1 MKEKYFNNKKTIACF
16 IIYIL
21 ITLFIFAQSMMNAA
35 VSAGQ
40 SNFIS
45 NTISAVVNFFTNGDV
60 NLKENGKDKDLY
72 PVTIEVDK
80 VDTIAVG
87 ETIAINAKLMPE
99 KNYTLSTITYTS
111 SDSSVFT
118 VTTKG
123 VLTAIA
129 PGTATLKVH
138 DSFSKVSNEQ
148 TITVSPTEVYIP
160 ELTFTNLSGYSSQ
173 DNNVYF
179 STSNSTGA
187 IYAIDFTTEV
197 APEKLALYYNA
208 SDVTAVLSNKRVYF
222 YPKRSGFISFDVV
235 STFDNVNG
243 KNQTHTET
251 FVQEVKEK
259 YLPTISQLFTVSAQ
273 STTITDT
280 DIYQIQTNISE
291 FTSANQ
297 DALGRVFYTY
307 DADVI
312 NIEKN
317 NDSLNFYAKELGEKT
332 CSVNFYSSFNG
343 ELNKQTID
351 FTIVPGLP
359 KVIEMVTP
367 EKWETS
373 HLTFQP
379 TIFGNGRKYK
389 NEDFIWSVS
398 GAEATVTNQGYV
410 SPKKQ
415 GKIIVTAT
423 HKTISNFSISKEFEV
438 RLDFSVYIRKYIGHF
453 SLFLILALFASVVY
467 CRLAFV
473 LFNKN
478 KLLIGSA
485 FALAAGCITSAI
497 SEFLQSGL
505 FVVGR
510 APSFSDVMLNIAGFV
525 VGILIYHLIR
535 YIIKKIEL
543 KKQEIPA

>member
-35 VSAGQ
+35 ISTGQ

-45 NTISAVVNFFTNGDV
+45 STISAVVDFFTKGDV
-60 NLKENGKDKDLY
+60 NLHENGKDKDLY
-72 PVTIEVDK
+72 PETIEVDQ

-87 ETIAINAKLMPE
+87 ETITINAKLMPE
-99 KNYTLSTITYTS
+99 KNYTLSKIAYSS
-111 SDSSVFT
+111 SDRSIFT

-123 VLTAIA
+123 VLTAVA
-129 PGTATLKVH
+129 PGTATLKVY
-138 DSFSKVSNEQ
+138 DSFSNVSNEQ

-197 APEKLALYYNA
+197 IPEKLALYYNA

-243 KNQTHTET
+243 KNQTHHYTYE
-251 FVQEVKEK
+251 VEVKETF
-259 YLPTISQLFTVSAQ
+259 LPAVTVPFSIDTQ
-273 STTITDT
+273 PVTITDT
-280 DIYQIQTNISE
+280 MVYDIQTNVSQ
-291 FTSANQ
+291 FTSSNQ

-307 DADVI
+307 DADVVTI
-312 NIEKN
+312 KKN
-317 NDSLNFYAKELGEKT
+317 GDVLNVKAKELGEKS
-332 CSVNFYSSFNG
+332 CSINFYSSYNG
-343 ELNKQTID
+343 ELNKQTIN
-351 FTIVPGLP
+351 FTIIPGIP
-359 KVIEMVTP
+359 TEIQMMAP
-367 EKWETS
+367 SKWATVENNFYVS
-373 HLTFQP
+373 VV
-379 TIFGNGRKYK
+379 GDGRKYPSK
-389 NEDFIWSVS
+389 DFIWTIS
-398 GAEATVTNQGYV
+398 GAEANMHDGGLVG
-410 SPKKQ
+410 PKKP
-415 GKIIVTAT
+415 GKITVTAT
-423 HKTISNFSISKEFEV
+423 HKTINNFTVSREFEV
-438 RLDFSVYIRKYIGHF
+438 RIDFSVYIRKFIGHF
-453 SLFLILALFASVVY
+453 SLFLVLALFAGVVY
-467 CRLAFV
+467 CRLAYII
-473 LFNKN
+473 LPK
-478 KLLIGSA
+478 KELLLGSG
-485 FALAAGCITSAI
+485 FAVVAGSLTSII
-497 SEFLQSGL
+497 SEILQSGL

-535 YIIKKIEL
+535 YIIKRIQL